1 MIQDKL
7 IECRNGLGTHTYMVK
22 CISNGSVKWVDYF
35 GMGVVIDKFATNEYI
50 LYPTKYFTFTFLL
63 TFGSHNI
70 TVGSE
75 KEVLEL
81 MRELV
86 EATKYP
92 EFTIYDESELEIEK
106 IIDIELS
113 SMFTDNF
120 YKQLVY
126 DTCVDDIKT
135 DIKECAEA
143 EYNSSDVR
151 LAIQRVILKRMSLD
165 V

>member
-1 MIQDKL
+1 
-7 IECRNGLGTHTYMVK
+7 
-22 CISNGSVKWVDYF
+22 
-35 GMGVVIDKFATNEYI
+35 
-50 LYPTKYFTFTFLL
+50 
-63 TFGSHNI
+63 
-70 TVGSE
+70 
-75 KEVLEL
+75 
-81 MRELV
+81 MRKLV

-92 EFTIYDESELEIEK
+92 EFNIYDESELDMEK
-106 IIDIELS
+106 VIDIELS

-143 EYNSSDVR
+143 EYNSADVR
-151 LAIQRVILKRMSLD
+151 LAIQRVILKRMNLD

>member
-22 CISNGSVKWVDYF
+22 CISNDSVKWVDYF
-35 GMGVVIDKFATNEYI
+35 GMGVVIHKLATNNYI
-50 LYPTKYFTFTFLL
+50 VYPTKYFYGTFLL
-63 TFGSHNI
+63 TVGSGTI
-70 TVGSE
+70 TVDTE